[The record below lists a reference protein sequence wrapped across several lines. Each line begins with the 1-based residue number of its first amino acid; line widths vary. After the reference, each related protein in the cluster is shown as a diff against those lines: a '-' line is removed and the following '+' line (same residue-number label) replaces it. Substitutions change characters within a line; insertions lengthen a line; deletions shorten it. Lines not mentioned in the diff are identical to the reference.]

1 MVNGYSRRFPARGP
15 FYRETNFNS
24 NPSYEHSRRFPEFP
38 NQNSSQIGLGAQEL
52 WSDIQTN
59 KKMKTLCI

>member
-52 WSDIQTN
+52 
-59 KKMKTLCI
+59 